1 MNHMSPPP
9 ADTGQAASVGDLAE
23 PLLRIERLDLRWTG
37 LLSGLGGLHDVSL
50 TVAAG
55 EIVAVIDEHGTRPPA
70 FDGDE
75 APDAAAA
82 MPWLGDPVDPQAG
95 RCRPSLIARLLS
107 GLAPPA
113 GEATLA
119 GHLRMKGE
127 DLLGA
132 DAAAWRRLRGPVIGL
147 ATGDRHGGL
156 CPDRPVEASLAAI
169 LMRRRPPERRQ
180 ARRVIE
186 SALAA
191 LHLPDPR
198 RLMKARPRDLPPAQ
212 CQRIGLA
219 AALLLDPVL
228 LVADDPAANLDTTAS
243 AQILD
248 LIAGRARAAGT
259 AVLLVTP
266 DPAQAFAVATR
277 IVVLRHGRMVEAGT
291 PDTLRLAPVHDV
303 TRALVARAGL
313 LVPPEPVDPR
323 AAIALGVTGLS
334 KTHRPLGWPA
344 RRPLRVLEDVTLH
357 VKRGER
363 LALVGE
369 AGSGKTALARCL
381 AGLGTFADGE
391 ARLDGTLLPAAP
403 TERAASLAQ
412 AVRLVPG
419 DMARAF
425 DPRHPLIDALA
436 QAPMARGQS
445 AAQARAAAL
454 EMMDL
459 TGLPRSFA
467 QARPVA
473 LPPPAARRAGLARA
487 LLAAPHVVLLEDW
500 FGGCDA
506 LAQAGLA
513 RLVEDMQERF
523 SVGVILV
530 THDLRDA
537 ARLCHRTAIMARG
550 RIVEDGPTG
559 DLLDNPRHPYTQALL
574 AALPRAPRP

>member
-1 MNHMSPPP
+1 
-9 ADTGQAASVGDLAE
+9 
-23 PLLRIERLDLRWTG
+23 
-37 LLSGLGGLHDVSL
+37 
-50 TVAAG
+50 
-55 EIVAVIDEHGTRPPA
+55 
-70 FDGDE
+70 
-75 APDAAAA
+75 
-82 MPWLGDPVDPQAG
+82 
-95 RCRPSLIARLLS
+95 
-107 GLAPPA
+107 
-113 GEATLA
+113 
-119 GHLRMKGE
+119 
-127 DLLGA
+127 
-132 DAAAWRRLRGPVIGL
+132 
-147 ATGDRHGGL
+147 
-156 CPDRPVEASLAAI
+156 
-169 LMRRRPPERRQ
+169 
-180 ARRVIE
+180 
-186 SALAA
+186 
-191 LHLPDPR
+191 
-198 RLMKARPRDLPPAQ
+198 
-212 CQRIGLA
+212 
-219 AALLLDPVL
+219 
-228 LVADDPAANLDTTAS
+228 
-243 AQILD
+243 
-248 LIAGRARAAGT
+248 
-259 AVLLVTP
+259 
-266 DPAQAFAVATR
+266 
-277 IVVLRHGRMVEAGT
+277 
-291 PDTLRLAPVHDV
+291 
-303 TRALVARAGL
+303 
-313 LVPPEPVDPR
+313 
-323 AAIALGVTGLS
+323 
-334 KTHRPLGWPA
+334 
-344 RRPLRVLEDVTLH
+344 VLEDVTLH
-357 VKRGER
+357 VKQGER

-381 AGLGTFADGE
+381 SGLGTFADGE
-391 ARLDGTLLPAAP
+391 ARLDGTLLPGAP
-403 TERAASLAQ
+403 MERAAALAQ

-445 AAQARAAAL
+445 MAQARAAAL

-467 QARPVA
+467 QARPVE